1 MTVVLCLARQNRM
14 SSCAPQS
21 SPCQVFFVTHFPAD
35 TEMCHY
41 SNVGLQ
47 FVHLEQ
53 MYNVWL
59 CEC

>member
-1 MTVVLCLARQNRM
+1 M